1 MQKQLAKSFQ
11 EVVFSQVSG
20 QASWM
25 LCTLSTMGRVMYGH
39 LSWGTRVG
47 CLSMGG
53 HGSSQYQQ
61 CGECL
66 EQGKGKN
73 KSLVLSL

>member
-1 MQKQLAKSFQ
+1 MQNQLAKSLQ

-20 QASWM
+20 PAIWK

-47 CLSMGG
+47 YLSMGG

-61 CGECL
+61 RGECL
-66 EQGKGKN
+66 VQGKG
-73 KSLVLSL
+73 